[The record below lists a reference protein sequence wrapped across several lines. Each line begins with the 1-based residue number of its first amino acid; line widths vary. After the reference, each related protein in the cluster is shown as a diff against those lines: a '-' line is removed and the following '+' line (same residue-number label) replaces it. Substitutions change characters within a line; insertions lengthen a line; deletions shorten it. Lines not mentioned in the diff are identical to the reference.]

1 MIVVFLA
8 IPLVPLGAHSTGSAP
23 QNLRAEAA
31 PPAIESLV
39 FPGPLN
45 TSGSV
50 PEYTMVSRALMLPGG
65 SADAKLIDLN
75 GDGLTDLM
83 VAVYEE
89 KKISI
94 FYRQSDG
101 TFLTYPSFNLTTMNN
116 PFAIAP
122 IDVFATGGHQIAS
135 LERNVLPSGTRLI
148 IYNLTSETT
157 YDTWPYTPTYSNA
170 VGLVVGNFS
179 SDNYPDIAVACAGP
193 NPGSTPGRIDV
204 FFGPDLASWG
214 LSEVL
219 LAGLGTDSI
228 AEGDVDND
236 GVEEL
241 AVGNYYDSSVMVY
254 HQPFDMAH
262 YLPHQVVNVTGNVTG
277 LATGKLHWF
286 DLQDLAVVTE
296 NPSAVHLYFQD
307 ASPYLPPDEDLNLSL
322 SAVPS
327 CVDTGDMNGDGQDDL
342 LILSARDNVT
352 LGFYQRSTNPIWMD
366 SPDFEF
372 PTGAIP
378 MSALIGDLNGDLQPD
393 ISVASARGDWSG
405 GTIAVY
411 PARAPRFSNANA
423 TAWTNRSTYAS
434 MVATG
439 DLNGDD
445 FIDLVSLNPANSSF
459 DYLFSFMGTTGTV
472 PLNYMPAEVIV
483 ADLNCDGFSDVLTSM
498 SSGHDLTIT
507 FGALV
512 FPGSTLQL
520 ACGGNVVDVA
530 TGDFNGDGLIDILAA
545 TDDGKLDIFFN
556 NGSSLPFAAP
566 YEYVATPGSGIW
578 SVAVGDFDSDGLDDI
593 AFTRSI
599 RKITILF
606 QDPSIPFGA
615 QSPRLNLS
623 YSTGPD
629 FAKIWSGDVTGDG
642 KADII
647 AMRTSDPTLYIFNQT
662 RFPRMTQYAKLILPE
677 VPKFV
682 SVLDATDR
690 GRADVVAVFN
700 SEDLLFLY
708 RQDAGELPSTPSMVF
723 VTGAGPNYATI
734 GDGTRDHRGDLLV
747 NEVGSHTVSA
757 WEMID
762 FPPVVNAGGPY
773 EAREGDLL
781 QLNATVV
788 TGTSERPYMNYTWDF
803 GDGSPLLIGQHL
815 RPTHNYTANDT
826 YTITVTVRDPA
837 NKTSTNQTWVKVFDA
852 YPHVA
857 FSWTPLSPREGQLV
871 NFTDQTY
878 SFDGFSSIVWK
889 IDGITKGTGN
899 HTLSVELQD
908 GTHNV
913 TLEVTDLDGTVV
925 NKSAVLV
932 VRSMP
937 PELRIVAPISAD
949 EGEIVTFEVLV
960 DEWHGGPVDAI
971 VSYEWD
977 FSYVTGIFIP
987 DPYALNSNS
996 TTHVFSAY
1004 AYPEVYRVAVRV
1016 TDADSQVNVSTWDIA
1031 IFNVGPTASYTLS
1044 TPDPQEGVPFTFIS
1058 RTLSFDGIVVWNW
1071 TLTYP
1076 DNSAR
1081 FFDFNGSQMASH
1093 QFSDL
1098 DDGDYSMSLMVM
1110 EADGNFSLCNASFHV
1125 REIPPFVS
1133 LTTVPVEGWNGYYEE
1148 FYDVTFIADVT
1159 GLDPAVEYEWDFDAP
1174 GASFQADLATTVNS
1188 TEHIYTQI
1196 GNYTAKVR
1204 VTDSDGSVTIQSLF
1218 VEIRDKAFVGTFDSL
1233 MRVTRNPQ
1241 DTNIITFDLIIVL
1254 ARFPD
1259 FTQAVLEFGDGV
1271 VKTIP
1276 GNPNSPVT
1284 HVYVPGA
1291 DYIVNVTVMDD
1302 DGHSFRFSGVIWD
1315 KPPTIALINPKPN
1328 AVVRS
1333 GTSVLFSI
1341 VPGSTQVNYALY
1353 NIDDFGDQAFGEM
1366 YKIDTDGWVTWNH
1379 SIKVTVVDYGGNIV
1393 RYNTTIVID
1402 DLPPHVQLSSKAV
1415 AFGGDKLNVTIR
1427 VDDPNVVASGILLY
1441 ARLQGETAFSTF
1453 TASAGEKGV
1462 FYCSINLPVKEGT
1475 IEYFANVTDLAGNP
1489 TQTPHYEV
1497 EIKLHLMDVIWP
1509 YLLTVAILAALGT
1522 AGYFMRESRIAVD
1535 ETFVIYKDGRLI
1547 SHATRRL
1554 KPGMDDQVLG
1564 SMFVAIQDFVKDSF
1578 KEVTSFTLRRLDF
1591 GEKSIVIEKGN
1602 HLYLAAVLHGVA
1614 SRKVASR
1621 MKRIVGE
1628 IEERF
1633 EEHLKDWDGDLDKV
1647 RGVNDIVKTM
1657 YSRMP
1662 VLPGSLRTS

>member
-1 MIVVFLA
+1 
-8 IPLVPLGAHSTGSAP
+8 
-23 QNLRAEAA
+23 
-31 PPAIESLV
+31 
-39 FPGPLN
+39 
-45 TSGSV
+45 
-50 PEYTMVSRALMLPGG
+50 MLPGG
-65 SADAKLIDLN
+65 SVDAKLIDLN

-83 VAVYEE
+83 VAVYEV

-101 TFLTYPSFNLTTMNN
+101 TFLTYPSFNLTTVNN

-122 IDVFATGGHQIAS
+122 IDVFASGGHQIVS
-135 LERNVLPSGTRLI
+135 LEKNVLTSGTRLI

-157 YDTWPYTPTYSNA
+157 YDTWPDTGTYSNA

-193 NPGSTPGRIDV
+193 NPSSTPGRIDV

-228 AEGDVDND
+228 AAGDLDND
-236 GVEEL
+236 TVEEL

-262 YLPHQVVNVTGNVTG
+262 YLPHQVLNVTGNVTG
-277 LATGKLHWF
+277 LATGRLHWF
-286 DLQDLAVVTE
+286 NWQDLAVVTE

-307 ASPYLPPDEDLNLSL
+307 ASPYLPPYGNLNLSL
-322 SAVPS
+322 SVVPS
-327 CVDTGDMNGDGQDDL
+327 YVNTGDMNGDGKDDL

-352 LGFYQRSTNPIWMD
+352 LGFYQRSTNPIWVD
-366 SPDFEF
+366 STDLEF

-378 MSALIGDLNGDLQPD
+378 RSALIGDLNGDSQPD
-393 ISVASARGDWSG
+393 ISIASARGDWSG
-405 GTIAVY
+405 DAIAIY

-423 TAWTNRSTYAS
+423 TAWTNRSTYTS
-434 MVATG
+434 MIATG

-445 FIDLVSLNPANSSF
+445 VVDLVSLNPANSSF
-459 DYLFSFMGTTGTV
+459 DYMFSFVGTIGTV
-472 PLNYMPAEVIV
+472 PLGYVPAEVIV
-483 ADLNCDGFSDVLTSM
+483 TDLNGDGFSDVLTSM
-498 SSGHDLTIT
+498 SSGPGLTIT

-520 ACGGNVVDVA
+520 TCGGNVIDVA

-545 TDDGKLDIFFN
+545 TDDGRLDIFFN
-556 NGSSLPFAAP
+556 NGSSLPFASS

-578 SVAVGDFDSDGLDDI
+578 SVAVGDFNSDGLDDI

-606 QDPSIPFGA
+606 QDPSVPFGG
-615 QSPRLNLS
+615 QSPSLNLS
-623 YSTGPD
+623 YSSGSD
-629 FAKIWSGDVTGDG
+629 FTKIWSGDVTGDD

-647 AMRTSDPTLYIFNQT
+647 AMRTSDPTLYLFNQT
-662 RFPRMTQYAKLILPE
+662 MFAAMSPYAKLVLPE

-708 RQDAGELPSTPSMVF
+708 RQDAGGLPSTPSMVF
-723 VTGAGPNYATI
+723 VTGAGPNYAAI
-734 GDGTRDHRGDLLV
+734 GDGTQDHRGDLLV
-747 NEVGSHTVSA
+747 NEVGSHTVSV

-762 FPPVVNAGGPY
+762 FQPVVHVGGPY

-788 TGTSERPYMNYTWDF
+788 TGTSELPYMNYTWDF
-803 GDGSPLLIGQHL
+803 GDGSLLMGTYQ
-815 RPTHNYTANDT
+815 RPVHNYTASGN
-826 YTITVTVRDPA
+826 YTITVTVKDPA
-837 NKTSTNQTWVKVFDA
+837 NKTSTDQTWVNVYDA

-878 SFDGFSSIVWK
+878 SFDGFLSIVWK
-889 IDGITKGTGN
+889 IDGAPVGTG
-899 HTLSVELQD
+899 HTLSVEPED
-908 GTHNV
+908 GNHTI
-913 TLEVTDLDGTVV
+913 TLEVTDLDGTVM
-925 NKSAVLV
+925 NKSAVLE

-949 EGEIVTFEVLV
+949 EGETVNFEVLV
-960 DEWHGGPVDAI
+960 DEWHGGPVDPI

-977 FSYVTGIFIP
+977 FSYVTGIFTP
-987 DPYALNSNS
+987 DPYVPNSNS

-1031 IFNVGPTASYTLS
+1031 IFDVGPTANFTLS

-1081 FFDFNGSQMASH
+1081 FFDFDDSQMASH

-1098 DDGDYSMSLMVM
+1098 DDGDYSMSLLVM
-1110 EADGNFSLCNASFHV
+1110 EADGNVSICNISFHV

-1148 FYDVTFIADVT
+1148 FYNVTFIADGT
-1159 GLDPAVEYEWDFDAP
+1159 GFDPAVEYEWDFDAP
-1174 GASFQADLATTVNS
+1174 GSSFQADLATTVNS
-1188 TEHIYTQI
+1188 TEHIYTQV

-1204 VTDSDGSVTIQSLF
+1204 VTDGDGSVTIQSLF
-1218 VEIRDKAFVGTFDSL
+1218 VEIRDKAFVGSFDSL

-1241 DTNIITFDLIIVL
+1241 DTNVIMFDLIIVL

-1271 VKTIP
+1271 VRTIP

-1291 DYIVNVTVMDD
+1291 DYIINVTVMDD

-1341 VPGSTQVNYALY
+1341 VPGSTQVYYALY
-1353 NIDDFGDQAFGEM
+1353 NIDGFGDQAFGEM

-1427 VDDPNVVASGILLY
+1427 VDDPNVVASGILLH

-1453 TASAGEKGV
+1453 TASTGEKGV
-1462 FYCSINLPVKEGT
+1462 FYCNINLPAKEGMV
-1475 IEYFANVTDLAGNP
+1475 EYYANVTDLAGNP

-1564 SMFVAIQDFVKDSF
+1564 SMFVAIQDFVRDSF

-1614 SRKVASR
+1614 SRKVASK
-1621 MKRIVGE
+1621 MKKIVGE

-1662 VLPGSLRTS
+1662 VLPGSLRTSET